1 MASAVRAAL
10 ARLPVQT
17 LRSEADALALAVH
30 AMMEEDGL
38 RCIAC
43 SESVA
48 KASAAAAAPASSGPL
63 PADWNAGE
71 DVYCLYYK
79 HAACPAALFTVK
91 SIVMDDTLLVH
102 AASDQSADV
111 HCVEIRAG
119 DFVQFVPSKASGA
132 ALDCEKIYS
141 DLDALQRAVRV
152 NATHKLLPSQ
162 AGDGGSQVGGAS
174 AAQAQSCHQAAVEA
188 TRPGG
193 PNTLGPW
200 PGHLHPGLA
209 AAPDRAGL
217 AQMYTD
223 MGRADLMPG
232 GLGHLGGGPGGL
244 GVGGMG
250 GDFGGGNMFGPRHPA
265 FAGGGV
271 SGVGGGFGG
280 GASGLA
286 APPGARFDPFGPP
299 GAGGFGG
306 MGNPMG
312 GMARQRPREIP
323 DNDIFRPPFG
333 GDDMFM

>member
-152 NATHKLLPSQ
+152 NATHKLLPSL

-244 GVGGMG
+244 GVG